1 MKIPI
6 NLTSWAF
13 VPIYKLWCKT
23 LRYSESGREK
33 IDAMNESR
41 ELMVFSL
48 WHNEVFPVMFAKRNL
63 RIAAVVSR
71 SGDGE
76 FIARLLEGLGMKT
89 ARGSSSRGGL
99 AALKQMGSLM
109 VEEKFNACLTIDGPR
124 GPRHEPKDGAIFLAH
139 HTKAAIVPM
148 RIFMK
153 KAKIFNSWDKFRL
166 PLPFSRVHITFDTPY
181 YITVEKDLTK
191 EYLATA
197 CTDLKDRL
205 AAIQPPEPG
214 FLDD

>member
-1 MKIPI
+1 M
-6 NLTSWAF
+6 
-13 VPIYKLWCKT
+13 
-23 LRYSESGREK
+23 
-33 IDAMNESR
+33 
-41 ELMVFSL
+41 
-48 WHNEVFPVMFAKRNL
+48 
-63 RIAAVVSR
+63 SR

-109 VEEKFNACLTIDGPR
+109 TEGAFNACLTIDGPR

-166 PLPFSRVHITFDTPY
+166 PLPFSRVHITFDSPY
-181 YITVEKDLTK
+181 YIENETLGK
-191 EYLATA
+191 ESLATA
-197 CTDLKDRL
+197 CAELKSRL
-205 AAIQPPEPG
+205 DAIQPPAAG